1 MTRFA
6 LLAILPAVCVFAIEA
21 RVVVEEDVY
30 TYTNPNNGSG
40 PMWSFGCTPIARI
53 GDRVFVSEMETGE
66 GVPRLCNT
74 RWRLRERTA
83 EGWKVVAETPDYKQ
97 REPTILT
104 TDAKDRLFLYVNNSL
119 MPPGTE
125 YGPCE
130 PQLLAFTLKDNP
142 LAPVKYTPKWDGEP
156 TYTDHS
162 YRGYAA
168 DATAQRILMF
178 NIDAKTSIQHYCLLS
193 MDGSPLANGG
203 VTFPIRACYPHV
215 AIEKGR
221 AHILAVGDIVEP
233 VEEWRKFKHD
243 QTGQAWD
250 YVFRRSFYA
259 RNVDV
264 EHGLFAEP
272 IEIANVDATAGSIS
286 NHDLWIAPNG
296 DAYIMYTEIEVGSA
310 LMRDKFFPG
319 KSTAP
324 SLNLAIVRDGAIAE
338 RHVLMPRSE
347 TEHAGHARFHV
358 MPNGDVY
365 ALLYVSG
372 PTPRNE
378 LLQIYP
384 KIESQSRV
392 PVPFKTPFGSF
403 LLANARSG
411 NAPSA
416 TIDLIGPNGAPNT
429 MAYGQIVL
437 E

>member
-6 LLAILPAVCVFAIEA
+6 ILAILPAISVFAIEA
-21 RVVVEEDVY
+21 RVVAEEEVY

-40 PMWSFGCTPIARI
+40 PMWSFGCTPVARV

-83 EGWKVVAETPDYKQ
+83 AGWKVVAETPEYKQ
-97 REPTILT
+97 REPTIIT
-104 TDAKDRLFLYVNNSL
+104 TNAKDQLFLYVNTSL

-130 PQLLAFTLKDNP
+130 PHLLAFTLKDNP
-142 LAPVKYTPKWDGEP
+142 PVPVKYTPTWDGK
-156 TYTDHS
+156 TKYTDHS

-168 DATAQRILMF
+168 DAVAQRILMF
-178 NIDAKTSIQHYCLLS
+178 NIDAETSIQHFCLLT
-193 MDGSPLANGG
+193 MDGNTIANGS
-203 VTFPIRACYPHV
+203 VTFPVRACYPQV
-215 AIEKGR
+215 AVENNR

-250 YVFRRSFYA
+250 YVFRRLFYA
-259 RNVDV
+259 RNEDA
-264 EHGLFAEP
+264 ERGKFAEP

-286 NHDLWIAPNG
+286 NQDLWIAPNG
-296 DAYIMYTEIEVGSA
+296 DAYIMYTELEVGSA

-319 KSTAP
+319 KSTVP

-338 RHVLMPRSE
+338 RHVLMPRSD
-347 TEHAGHARFHV
+347 TEHTGHARFHV
-358 MPNGDVY
+358 TANGDVF
-365 ALLYVSG
+365 ALLYISG
-372 PTPRNE
+372 PNPRNE
-378 LLQIYP
+378 LIRIFP
-384 KIESQSRV
+384 KVDAQNRV
-392 PVPFKTPFGSF
+392 PVPFKAPFGSF
-403 LLANARSG
+403 LLANTRSG
-411 NAPSA
+411 NAPSN
-416 TIDLIGPNGAPNT
+416 TIDLVGPGANPNT
-429 MAYGQIVL
+429 MAYGQIVA